1 VQRHTKHC
9 ILLGAL
15 ITIILALCFVVK
27 GEDKQE
33 RRYIRILAKDPQTN
47 GRAIMPM
54 VAPIVFVRQIAGP
67 ELPEDK
73 GSTAC
78 HWSQTIENGKPVI
91 VGDCDQGVK
100 LVVTGLDL
108 NY

>member
-1 VQRHTKHC
+1 MKTPIVFFSLF
-9 ILLGAL
+9 LLSGLRADER
-15 ITIILALCFVVK
+15 I
-27 GEDKQE
+27 E

>member
-1 VQRHTKHC
+1 M
-9 ILLGAL
+9 ILVLFG
-15 ITIILALCFVVK
+15 FVLRGCSARADERV
-27 GEDKQE
+27 E

-78 HWSQTIENGKPVI
+78 HWSQKIENGKPVI